1 MTRFKLRKDSLHKS
15 RFVNSFRNHLLLS
28 ELNYHRRN
36 VHTAQLTQDI
46 SNLEAKIYGNAF
58 FFLTKIRIKAFIK
71 KLIDNYIYRIQQIHK
86 RKLSD
91 LGLHNSHSIN
101 DSAIFNDT
109 RVLFTEEEL
118 NLIYKHFLRKHY

>member
-1 MTRFKLRKDSLHKS
+1 MTRFKQHKDSLHNS
-15 RFVNSFRNHLLLS
+15 RFVNSFRNHLLRS

-36 VHTAQLTQDI
+36 VANCIIPVIWKLKFMATL
-46 SNLEAKIYGNAF
+46 
-58 FFLTKIRIKAFIK
+58 FLFIK
-71 KLIDNYIYRIQQIHK
+71 KLIDNYVYRTQQIHK

-118 NLIYKHFLRKHY
+118 NLINKHFLRKHY